1 MVFLAL
7 EYLHDTYMYVYVHL
21 YIVKL
26 NLSIIAFDI
35 SLYSDYYG
43 FSVSVVE
50 EMGNI
55 IVCGK

>member
-1 MVFLAL
+1 
-7 EYLHDTYMYVYVHL
+7 MYAYVHL

-26 NLSIIAFDI
+26 ILSIIAFDI

-50 EMGNI
+50 ELGNI